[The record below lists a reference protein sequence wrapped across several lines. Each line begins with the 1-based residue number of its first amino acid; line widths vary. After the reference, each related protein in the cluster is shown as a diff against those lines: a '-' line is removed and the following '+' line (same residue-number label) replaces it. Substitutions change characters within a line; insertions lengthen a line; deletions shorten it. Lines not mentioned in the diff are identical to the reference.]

1 MQIYIRLFSFTFLKT
16 LVVISFNKKL
26 RIEIKFLNKVMSDDS
41 KSIYWFKTMSISLIK
56 QYFFALYKA
65 VSSRYK

>member
-1 MQIYIRLFSFTFLKT
+1 MKY
-16 LVVISFNKKL
+16 
-26 RIEIKFLNKVMSDDS
+26 LNKVMSDDS

-56 QYFFALYKA
+56 QSFFALYQA